1 MQVNGPIPFHA
12 ARAYGMPR
20 TSAPATST
28 QAAGLSFQR
37 AASAGAIPQQMPAT
51 ATDRIERSAAP
62 PPPSASAAPAPARGK
77 APADGLVA
85 GHVPGGVDFSGPV
98 PTRGSSLSLYS
109 RAADRVEAATAV
121 NIGRSLDLRA

>member
-20 TSAPATST
+20 TAAPAASAQTES
-28 QAAGLSFQR
+28 LSFQR
-37 AASAGAIPQQMPAT
+37 AASAGAIQNRKPA
-51 ATDRIERSAAP
+51 AAAGHVERSAALP
-62 PPPSASAAPAPARGK
+62 PAGAPAPVSRST
-77 APADGLVA
+77 APTDNLIA
-85 GHVPGGVDFSGPV
+85 GYVPGGVDFSGPV

>member
-20 TSAPATST
+20 SSAPATSAP
-28 QAAGLSFQR
+28 AAGLSFQR
-37 AASAGAIPQQMPAT
+37 AASAGAIQSRTPAT
-51 ATDRIERSAAP
+51 ATDRAERSDAP
-62 PPPSASAAPAPARGK
+62 PFASTSAAPARSTV
-77 APADGLVA
+77 PADGLVA
-85 GHVPGGVDFSGPV
+85 GHVSGGVDFSGPV